1 MIPERIQDEEVEVIE
16 YADSNTTAGD
26 VLFEIGGMKF
36 GKMETAGLVV
46 AVILLI
52 TLIYLAF
59 VPTVPD
65 APMSMSMDMGAA
77 AMRSPSFLPPPP
89 AKKGGAKKGAAKKA
103 GKKSGGKKKGAMM

>member
-1 MIPERIQDEEVEVIE
+1 MIPQRIQDEEVEVIE
-16 YADSNTTAGD
+16 YADSNTD
-26 VLFEIGGMKF
+26 VVFEIGGMKF

-52 TLIYLAF
+52 ALIYLAF

-65 APMSMSMDMGAA
+65 APMSMSMGMGAA

-103 GKKSGGKKKGAMM
+103 GKKSGGKKKEAMM

>member
-1 MIPERIQDEEVEVIE
+1 MIPERIQDEDVEVIE
-16 YADSNTTAGD
+16 YADSSAAAGD

-52 TLIYLAF
+52 ALIYLAF

-65 APMSMSMDMGAA
+65 APMSMSMGAA